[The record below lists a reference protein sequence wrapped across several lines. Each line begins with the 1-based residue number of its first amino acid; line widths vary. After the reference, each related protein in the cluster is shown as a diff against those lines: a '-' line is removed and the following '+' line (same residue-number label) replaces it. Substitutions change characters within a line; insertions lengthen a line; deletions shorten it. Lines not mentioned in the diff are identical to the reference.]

1 MRYRE
6 GLGARPGVGRE
17 EGPEEKGG
25 ASPPFLQLVLGGLCH
40 SFKCR
45 QVSVPS
51 RRFWNLKSV
60 FLSTP
65 AKATLKNFVAHL
77 PLVGAQQMP
86 SCLHTSQQ
94 LSPGRAMAQRVGA
107 GISYHLWS

>member
-17 EGPEEKGG
+17 EGPEEQGG
-25 ASPPFLQLVLGGLCH
+25 ASPPFLWLVLGGLCH

-51 RRFWNLKSV
+51 RRFWASGAAQTNYGIFHFLRTKSV
-60 FLSTP
+60 FFSTP
-65 AKATLKNFVAHL
+65 AKATLKDFGAHP
-77 PLVGAQQMP
+77 PLVGA
-86 SCLHTSQQ
+86 
-94 LSPGRAMAQRVGA
+94 
-107 GISYHLWS
+107 